1 VTAPFAGAS
10 GAPAIDRVGLTL
22 LHKQLVNICDEMA
35 VSMMRT
41 AYSPIFSEGL
51 DFSTLI
57 LDRHG
62 NLIATAGLNPAMLGA
77 SLYAATWIINEV
89 GPENFDE
96 GDVWIHNDPYRGGSH
111 MPEHMMVT
119 PIWMGEEIVAYV
131 GNIAHLAEI
140 GGMAP
145 GSFAATAT
153 DVYQEGLRLPPVR
166 LFRRGEPV
174 QDVWRIM
181 LANHRTPANSWGDLH
196 AMLGS
201 LRVGERRLRQLFE
214 ERGVERLTEAFE
226 RIQDFAD
233 TFLREEIAK
242 LPDGV
247 YYGEDSFDDDGIG
260 DRPYHVRLAVIVHG
274 DELIFDYSR
283 SDPQAI
289 GPINAP
295 YVVTLSASLNG
306 LLYVLGR
313 NIPVNAGLNRA
324 IRVVAPAGT
333 ICCVRLPGAC
343 VGGQTEYQPRI
354 MEMVMGTILGQIVP
368 ERSAGASGNTSLN
381 FLFGGTD
388 PRTGDYFAHY
398 HFEANGWGGRATSD
412 GNSAQIVPHANCRN
426 TPVEIFETRW
436 PWIHHRYG
444 LNDDTAGPGR
454 FRGGLGIERILEVAA
469 GTITVSALADR
480 AKRAPWGLW
489 GGGEGSM
496 TRIELQR
503 AGDAGFRSFQE
514 HFALV
519 SPSKFTNV
527 RLQPGDRVRLVSPS
541 GGGFGDP
548 LERDPGRVEDD
559 VREGFVSA
567 ASAERL
573 YGVVIGADG
582 RVDSEATANLRAAR
596 RGGSA
601 GAA

>member
-1 VTAPFAGAS
+1 MSATA
-10 GAPAIDRVGLTL
+10 APAIDRVGLTL

-62 NLIATAGLNPAMLGA
+62 SLIATAGLNPAMLGA
-77 SLYAATWIINEV
+77 SLYAATWIINEI

-119 PIWMGEEIVAYV
+119 PIWIEGEIVAYV

-181 LANHRTPANSWGDLH
+181 LANHRTPANSWGDMH

-201 LRVGERRLRQLFE
+201 LRVGERRLRHLLA
-214 ERGVERLTEAFE
+214 ERGVDRMTEAFA

-233 TFLREEIAK
+233 VYLREEIAK

-260 DRPYHVRLAVIVHG
+260 DRPYWVRLAVIVDG
-274 DELIFDYSR
+274 DQLIFDYSR

-343 VGGQTEYQPRI
+343 VGGQTEYQPRV

-368 ERSAGASGNTSLN
+368 DRAAAASGNTSLN
-381 FLFGGTD
+381 FLFGGVD
-388 PRTGDYFAHY
+388 RRTGDYYAHY
-398 HFEANGWGGRATSD
+398 HFEAMGWGGRATTD

-436 PWIHHRYG
+436 PWIHERYG
-444 LNDDTAGPGR
+444 LRDDTAGPGR
-454 FRGGLGIERILEVAA
+454 QRGGLGIERVMEV
-469 GTITVSALADR
+469 GGDVITVSALADR
-480 AKRAPWGLW
+480 AKRPPWGLW
-489 GGGEGSM
+489 GGGPGSM

-503 AGDAGFRSFQE
+503 PTDAGFRSFQD
-514 HFALV
+514 HYGLV

-527 RLQPGDRVRLVSPS
+527 RLTRGDRVRLLSPS
-541 GGGFGDP
+541 GGGYGDP
-548 LERDPGRVEDD
+548 LERDPQRVLAD
-559 VREGFVSA
+559 VREGFVSVE
-567 ASAERL
+567 SAERL
-573 YGVVIGADG
+573 YGVVIGPDG
-582 RVDSEATANLRAAR
+582 TVDERATARVRAAR
-596 RGGSA
+596 RQ
-601 GAA
+601 GAS

>member
-1 VTAPFAGAS
+1 
-10 GAPAIDRVGLTL
+10 
-22 LHKQLVNICDEMA
+22 
-35 VSMMRT
+35 
-41 AYSPIFSEGL
+41 
-51 DFSTLI
+51 
-57 LDRHG
+57 
-62 NLIATAGLNPAMLGA
+62 
-77 SLYAATWIINEV
+77 
-89 GPENFDE
+89 
-96 GDVWIHNDPYRGGSH
+96 

-119 PIWMGEEIVAYV
+119 PIYIDGAIAAYV

-166 LFRRGEPV
+166 LFRRGEAV

-214 ERGVERLTEAFE
+214 ERGVERLTEAFA
-226 RIQDFAD
+226 RIQDFTD

-247 YYGEDSFDDDGIG
+247 YYGEDSFDDDGIT
-260 DRPYHVRLAVIVHG
+260 DREYWVRLSMIVDG

-283 SDPQAI
+283 SDEQAI

-306 LLYVLGR
+306 LLYILGR

-343 VGGQTEYQPRI
+343 VGGQTEYQPRV
-354 MEMVMGTILGQIVP
+354 MEMVLGTILGQILP
-368 ERSAGASGNTSLN
+368 DRAAAASGNTSLN
-381 FLFGGTD
+381 FLFGGTH
-388 PRTGDYFAHY
+388 PMTGDYFAHY

-412 GNSAQIVPHANCRN
+412 GNNAQIVPHANCRN

-436 PWIHHRYG
+436 PWIHERYG
-444 LNDDTAGPGR
+444 LNVDTAGPGEH
-454 FRGGLGIERILEVAA
+454 RGGLGIERIMEV
-469 GTITVSALADR
+469 GGGVITVSALADR

-489 GGGEGSM
+489 GGGEGSR
-496 TRIELQR
+496 TRIDLQR
-503 AGDAGFRSFQE
+503 RGDATYRSFQE
-514 HFALV
+514 HFGLV
-519 SPSKFTNV
+519 SPTKFTNV
-527 RLQPGDRVRLVSPS
+527 RLSAGDRVRLVSPS
-541 GGGFGDP
+541 GGGYGDP
-548 LERDPGRVEDD
+548 LDREPAAVAAD
-559 VREGFVSA
+559 VREGFVST
-567 ASAERL
+567 ASAERV
-573 YGVVIGADG
+573 YGVIVTDDG
-582 RVDSEATANLRAAR
+582 TVDEGATATERSR
-596 RGGSA
+596 RKKGATGA
-601 GAA
+601 GEEG

>member
-1 VTAPFAGAS
+1 MTAETPR
-10 GAPAIDRVGLTL
+10 GAPTIDRIGLTL

-62 NLIATAGLNPAMLGA
+62 QLVATAGLNPAMLGA

-89 GPENFDE
+89 GAENFDD

-119 PIWMGEEIVAYV
+119 PIWLDGGIVAYV
-131 GNIAHLAEI
+131 GNIAHMAEI

-153 DVYQEGLRLPPVR
+153 DIYQEGLRLPPVR

-174 QDVWRIM
+174 QDVWRII
-181 LANHRTPANSWGDLH
+181 LANHRTPANSWGDMH

-214 ERGVERLTEAFE
+214 ERGLDRLTDAFA

-233 TFLREEIAK
+233 AFLREEIAK
-242 LPDGV
+242 LPNGV
-247 YYGEDSFDDDGIG
+247 YYGEDSFDDDGIT
-260 DRPYHVRLAVIVHG
+260 DRPYVVRLAVIVRD

-343 VGGQTEYQPRI
+343 VGGQTEYQPRV

-368 ERSAGASGNTSLN
+368 ERSAAASGNTSLN

-388 PRTGDYFAHY
+388 PRTGDYYAHY
-398 HFEANGWGGRATSD
+398 HFEANGWGGRATTD

-436 PWIHHRYG
+436 PWIHERYS
-444 LNDDTAGPGR
+444 LNDDSAGAGTQ
-454 FRGGLGIERILEVAA
+454 RGGLGIERVMEV
-469 GTITVSALADR
+469 GGGVITVSALADR
-480 AKRAPWGLW
+480 AKRPPWGLW
-489 GGGEGSM
+489 GGGNGSM
-496 TRIELQR
+496 TRIELR
-503 AGDAGFRSFQE
+503 RPGDSGFRSFQE
-514 HFALV
+514 HYGLV

-527 RLQPGDRVRLVSPS
+527 RLSPGDQVRLVSPS
-541 GGGFGDP
+541 GGGYGDP
-548 LERDPGRVEDD
+548 FKRDPELVAVD
-559 VREGFVSA
+559 VQEGFVSRE
-567 ASAERL
+567 SAEQL
-573 YGVVIGADG
+573 YGVALDATGA
-582 RVDSEATANLRAAR
+582 VDEEATGALRSSR
-596 RGGSA
+596 QVDR
-601 GAA
+601 

>member
-1 VTAPFAGAS
+1 MTTIATPGAL
-10 GAPAIDRVGLTL
+10 DRVGLTL
-22 LHKQLVNICDEMA
+22 LYKQLVNVCDEMA

-57 LDRHG
+57 LDRDG
-62 NLIATAGLNPAMLGA
+62 NLVATAGLNPAMLGA
-77 SLYAATWIINEV
+77 SLYAATWIIAEL
-89 GPENFDE
+89 GAENFDE

-119 PIWMGEEIVAYV
+119 PVYVDGAIAAYV
-131 GNIAHLAEI
+131 GNIAHMAEI
-140 GGMAP
+140 GGMSP

-153 DVYQEGLRLPPVR
+153 DIYQEGLRLPPVR
-166 LFRRGEPV
+166 LFRKGEPV
-174 QDVWRIM
+174 QDIWRIM
-181 LANHRTPANSWGDLH
+181 LSNHRTPANSWGDLH

-201 LRVGERRLRQLFE
+201 LRIGERRLRQLFE
-214 ERGVERLTEAFE
+214 ERGVETLAVAFGH
-226 RIQDFAD
+226 IQDFAD
-233 TFLREEIAK
+233 TYLREEIRK

-247 YYGEDSFDDDGIG
+247 YYGEDTFDDDGIG
-260 DRPYHVRLAVIVHG
+260 DQPYTVRLAVIVDG

-333 ICCVRLPGAC
+333 ICCVKLPGAC

-354 MEMVMGTILGQIVP
+354 MEMVMGTILGQILP
-368 ERSAGASGNTSLN
+368 DETAGASGNTSLN

-388 PRTGDYFAHY
+388 PRTGDYYAHY
-398 HFEANGWGGRATSD
+398 HFEGNGWGGRATSD

-436 PWIHHRYG
+436 PWVHDALR
-444 LNDDTAGPGR
+444 LNSDTGGAGR
-454 FRGGLGIERILEVAA
+454 HRGGLGIERVMEVE
-469 GTITVSALADR
+469 GDVITVSALADR

-489 GGGEGSM
+489 GGGEGST

-503 AGDAGFRSFQE
+503 PGEPDFRSFQE
-514 HFALV
+514 HYGLV
-519 SPSKFTNV
+519 SPSKFANV
-527 RLQPGDRVRLVSPS
+527 RLHKGDKVRLVSPS
-541 GGGFGDP
+541 GGGYGDP
-548 LERDPGRVEDD
+548 LEREPAEVAAD
-559 VREGFVSA
+559 VREGFVSIE
-567 ASAERL
+567 SAERL
-573 YGVVIGADG
+573 YGVVIDGDGTVDAD
-582 RVDSEATANLRAAR
+582 ATSRIRASM
-596 RGGSA
+596 GNDGE
-601 GAA
+601 GV